1 MSKNK
6 TEKKQQKLLKKEEK
20 KNKKLQKKELRK
32 TNNDIKKIKTNRE
45 KIKKNKK
52 VSLFNLYLKQLNEQD
67 LKKINDFFNDL
78 NSRCLLAKADKHKMK
93 KDFENALLYYK
104 NNNIDIDKA
113 LDLLSLDN
121 LGGFYA
127 RPAQSWF
134 RLDDAAK
141 IYPVSMEHGVM
152 SVFRLSV
159 NLKEKVVPELLQMA
173 LTFTIKRFP
182 SFATTLK
189 KGVFWHYLDS
199 TKRCFTVKEEDDV
212 PCQALKLSQSESQS
226 FRALY
231 YNNKIS
237 VEFFHALTDAS
248 GGMEFIKSL
257 VSEYIRLTNVIIKD
271 KTNIININDNPDIS
285 EFTNEFINVE
295 KTPDAGGL
303 YNKIATQMTGDLSK
317 IKPCRILNFKMS
329 SNKLREVARKYNITV
344 TTYLLCIMFI
354 ACKSACE
361 IYDGEFSIQ
370 VPVNMRKFYPSK
382 TLRNFS
388 MYCGIRLPISK
399 IQDINS
405 ISNEVVEQL
414 TSKSSKEE
422 MHKMLYGTKKLIS
435 NIKLI
440 PLVIKQPIAKF
451 ISGIIGDL
459 AFTST
464 LSNIGIINLPEE
476 YKDYIEDMEFVLNT
490 STKNRASCG
499 LVTYNDV
506 ATLSITKLTKDPS
519 FETRIHDLLLKDG
532 IDITVEGSEIYDY

>member
-1 MSKNK
+1 MNALSIDCAVS
-6 TEKKQQKLLKKEEK
+6 
-20 KNKKLQKKELRK
+20 EL
-32 TNNDIKKIKTNRE
+32 T
-45 KIKKNKK
+45 
-52 VSLFNLYLKQLNEQD
+52 V
-67 LKKINDFFNDL
+67 
-78 NSRCLLAKADKHKMK
+78 AAK
-93 KDFENALLYYK
+93 KDRQTVK
-104 NNNIDIDKA
+104 
-113 LDLLSLDN
+113 LSLDIGMKQSEKILPAIDYVMKESGLTPSDLDYTACT
-121 LGGFYA
+121 LGPGTFTGLRLGLSALKALTLANNTPLYA
-127 RPAQSWF
+127 VPS
-134 RLDDAAK
+134 LDLYAHPYK
-141 IYPVSMEHGVM
+141 SSNEIV
-152 SVFRLSV
+152 LSV
-159 NLKEKVVPELLQMA
+159 LESKE
-173 LTFTIKRFP
+173 
-182 SFATTLK
+182 
-189 KGVFWHYLDS
+189 D
-199 TKRCFTVKEEDDV
+199 
-212 PCQALKLSQSESQS
+212 
-226 FRALY
+226 
-231 YNNKIS
+231 
-237 VEFFHALTDAS
+237 EFFHALTDAS

-490 STKNRASCG
+490 STKNRATCG

-519 FETRIHDLLLKDG
+519 FETRIYDLLFKDG